1 MDIPVNMGA
10 ALSFHITKIKV
21 FQVQKLA
28 ENTFT
33 LIKYV
38 CNFFCFPQI
47 IYFYFSKDIFKTILH
62 IPEVNCLFIFLSRLF
77 LISSS
82 I

>member
-33 LIKYV
+33 LIKYL
-38 CNFFCFPQI
+38 
-47 IYFYFSKDIFKTILH
+47 Y
-62 IPEVNCLFIFLSRLF
+62 IFLFSPNYLF
-77 LISSS
+77 LF
-82 I
+82 